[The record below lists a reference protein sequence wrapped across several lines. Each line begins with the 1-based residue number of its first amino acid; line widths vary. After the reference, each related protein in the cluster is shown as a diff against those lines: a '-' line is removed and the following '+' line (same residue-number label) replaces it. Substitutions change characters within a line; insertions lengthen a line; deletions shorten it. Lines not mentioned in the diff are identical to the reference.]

1 MGGGKKGDD
10 KLQTS
15 MEQRVQQLINLY
27 ANISVWIIS
36 QSFMHLLQLTFNKK
50 AAPAALKHWMD

>member
-15 MEQRVQQLINLY
+15 MEQHVQQLINLY

-36 QSFMHLLQLTFNKK
+36 QSFMHLLQLTFNEK
-50 AAPAALKHWMD
+50 AAPAALKHWMG